1 MAWSAQHLATTMDN
15 SPARSH
21 MMDMHRALET
31 TTGDYVE
38 RVAQGSDDYSA
49 LLRRLEAAHRLPAGR
64 SRAQVGPAPAQL
76 PHMLNAVD
84 TTLDGMIKRLELEL
98 QHRTSTDDAQLR
110 PPPPPP
116 PPPPHDAAAT
126 ALSAQLK
133 RVLASSRSQV
143 ERDLLASALREA
155 ESETTSVVRSR
166 TPRHAHAHIHAIFR
180 VAHPR
185 VAGCAQ
191 ASTQASLTA
200 QLSVSR
206 LLADDLSS
214 LGDELRVRR
223 G

>member
-1 MAWSAQHLATTMDN
+1 MDN

-110 PPPPPP
+110 PPPPSPP
-116 PPPPHDAAAT
+116 PPPQPPHDAAAT

-155 ESETTSVVRSR
+155 ESETTTVVRSR
-166 TPRHAHAHIHAIFR
+166 TPHHAHAHAHIHA
-180 VAHPR
+180 HLPR
-185 VAGCAQ
+185 CSPPCGWLRTQ

-214 LGDELRVRR
+214 LG
-223 G
+223 